1 MVSAVVK
8 SPEDKQIVNFM
19 ASMSP
24 IGRGLAVPPGV
35 SKEKIS
41 ALRWAFDK
49 TVSDPAFI
57 AAAKKRRLKVNP
69 LSGERIQSIVKQS
82 LQASPD
88 VVKRAQQ
95 LIMGAK

>member
-1 MVSAVVK
+1 
-8 SPEDKQIVNFM
+8 
-19 ASMSP
+19 MSP

-49 TVSDPAFI
+49 TVSDPVFI
-57 AAAKKRRLKVNP
+57 AAAKKRSLKVNP
-69 LSGERIQSIVKQS
+69 LSGERIQSIVRQS
-82 LQASPD
+82 LQAPAA
-88 VVKRAQQ
+88 VVKRAQR